1 MAPLPSSTQPVNS
14 QSAGSVVPSG
24 TAYFPVKDA
33 VETQQ
38 YCFLLLPEFTL
49 LAFTSAVEPLRIA
62 NQLSQKALYQ
72 WQVFSEDGKPV
83 CSSSGIEVNV
93 TGELTGAQKGQT
105 LVICSGIKGYDAASA
120 KTLSAMREHNR
131 FGGNLGGICT
141 GAITLARAGL
151 LGCKKFTLHWENQ
164 PAFVEAYPDL
174 EVSSR
179 IFEID
184 GNIFTCGGGAA
195 AIDLMLRIIAR
206 DYGED
211 FSAMV
216 ADMCLHGVRRFDRT
230 EQRSSLAS
238 AINTRNPRIIQ
249 IVKRMHENIE
259 YPLNLDELASSVGYS
274 RRQIERQFKKSLGLT
289 PWIYY
294 RNIRV
299 DHGRGILAES
309 DMSISEVAL
318 ACGFTSAA
326 HFTRSYKARFGE
338 TPSKLHDQES
348 TKSNNRN
355 T

>member
-1 MAPLPSSTQPVNS
+1 MTEKPSIQRTLDKQNG
-14 QSAGSVVPSG
+14 GSVVPSG
-24 TAYFPVKDA
+24 AAYFPIVEA
-33 VETQQ
+33 VSTRR

-72 WQVFSEDGKPV
+72 WQVFSEDGNPV

-93 TGELTGAQKGQT
+93 TGTLTGVTKDQT

-131 FGGNLGGICT
+131 FGGSLGGICT

-151 LGCKKFTLHWENQ
+151 LENKKFTLHWENQ
-164 PAFVEAYPDL
+164 PAFVEAYPNL
-174 EVSSR
+174 EFSKR

-206 DYGED
+206 DYGDD

-216 ADMCLHGVRRFDRT
+216 ADMCLHGVRRFERT

-238 AINTRNPRIIQ
+238 AINTRNPKIIQ
-249 IVKRMHENIE
+249 IVKLMLENIE
-259 YPLNLDELASSVGYS
+259 NPLDLDDLAGSVGYS
-274 RRQIERQFKKSLGLT
+274 RRQIERQFKKALGQT

-299 DHGRGILAES
+299 DHGRGILAET
-309 DMSISEVAL
+309 DMSISEVAV

-338 TPSKLHDQES
+338 TPSQLHEQNQDS
-348 TKSNNRN
+348 V
-355 T
+355 